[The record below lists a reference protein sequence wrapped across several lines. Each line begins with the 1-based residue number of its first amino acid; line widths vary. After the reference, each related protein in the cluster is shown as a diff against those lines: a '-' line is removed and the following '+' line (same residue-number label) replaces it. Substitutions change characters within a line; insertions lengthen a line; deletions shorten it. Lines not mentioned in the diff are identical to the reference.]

1 MRQADKQMKFINIL
15 LIALDNDRQQTFE
28 DKRNGPG
35 FGHCVCICMQI
46 AKLMSPQTKNL
57 SKYGQNKFINRERSF
72 FVNIQINS

>member
-35 FGHCVCICMQI
+35 FWPLRVHFAC
-46 AKLMSPQTKNL
+46 KLPN
-57 SKYGQNKFINRERSF
+57 
-72 FVNIQINS
+72 